1 MSYLPKIIGAAAL
14 YLAAGALAQTIDLP
28 AVFVYTKGK
37 CLDMN
42 TTEKIPA
49 TMKVLDG
56 PTSRFAANLPPRS
69 PSRATPSKSATI
81 KAKART

>member
-42 TTEKIPA
+42 TTE
-49 TMKVLDG
+49 
-56 PTSRFAANLPPRS
+56 
-69 PSRATPSKSATI
+69 
-81 KAKART
+81 